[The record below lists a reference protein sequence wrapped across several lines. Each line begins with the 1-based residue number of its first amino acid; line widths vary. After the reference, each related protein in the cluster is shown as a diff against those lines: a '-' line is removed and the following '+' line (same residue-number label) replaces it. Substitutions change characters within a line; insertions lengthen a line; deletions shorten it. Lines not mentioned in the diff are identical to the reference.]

1 MRRAVRPRF
10 YYGWVIVAVI
20 ALAGFTQTA
29 QTFPVWGVL
38 LKPITEDLSWSRTVF
53 SGAMGVG
60 TILGAV
66 AALAAAPAIDRYGAR
81 WPMVGA
87 FALIGL
93 TLVLMAGMS
102 ALWQF
107 YVLLVVGRTVH
118 LGIVSIAQEST
129 IPKWFIAR
137 RGTAVGIGASGNRVG
152 SAVTPLYT
160 YAIIALSG
168 WRLSLV
174 MIGVVVWLISM
185 IPVALF
191 LRPPPDSSGSQHG
204 TTAEPARAEQTRER
218 SLPETP
224 SLEEA
229 SFSRSQVLRL
239 PSFYLLMLASTVAF
253 VVVPTT
259 SLHFVPFLTDQGISP
274 GVSVGVVALS
284 SAVGIP
290 GSLLVGMISDR
301 IGSKWTSVASFAM
314 FSGLFAGVWL
324 VQSGPTAFVWG
335 VGYGLAL
342 TGVMTG
348 TQILMA
354 DYFGHRYLAGVRSLI
369 MPVRSLGQALGP
381 VLAGLAYDTSGSYS
395 LVFVGFVLL
404 NLFGAGMILIS
415 RKPIPSLADG
425 SVPVSTQRAPTERPV
440 DETGTSKP

>member
-1 MRRAVRPRF
+1 MRRPVRPRF
-10 YYGWVIVAVI
+10 YYGWVIVTVI

-38 LKPITEDLSWSRTVF
+38 LKPITEDLSWSRTAF

-60 TILGAV
+60 TILGAAV
-66 AALAAAPAIDRYGAR
+66 GLAASSAIDRYGAR

-129 IPKWFIAR
+129 IPKWFFAR

-152 SAVTPLYT
+152 SAITPLYAQ
-160 YAIIALSG
+160 AIIALSG

-174 MIGVVVWLISM
+174 VIGVVVWVISM

-191 LRPPPDSSGSQHG
+191 LRPPPDSTRGQQSASSDPVRDERTPERPPQD
-204 TTAEPARAEQTRER
+204 TAIAEEV
-218 SLPETP
+218 
-224 SLEEA
+224 
-229 SFSRSQVLRL
+229 SFSRSQVLRV

-274 GVSVGVVALS
+274 GVSVRVVALS

-290 GSLLVGMISDR
+290 GSILVGMISDR
-301 IGSKWTSVASFAM
+301 LGSRLTTVASFVM
-314 FSGLFAGVWL
+314 FAGVFAVVGL
-324 VQSGPTAFVWG
+324 VESGTTAFAWG

-348 TQILMA
+348 SQILMA
-354 DYFGHRYLAGVRSLI
+354 DYFGHRYLAGIRSLI
-369 MPVRSLGQALGP
+369 MPVRSVGQALGP
-381 VLAGLAYDTSGSYS
+381 VLAGLAYDTSGSYA
-395 LVFVGFVLL
+395 LVFSGFVVL
-404 NLFGAGMILIS
+404 NVLGAGMVLMS
-415 RKPIPSLADG
+415 RNPMLTRQGG
-425 SVPVSTQRAPTERPV
+425 SAPGSPEQA
-440 DETGTSKP
+440 